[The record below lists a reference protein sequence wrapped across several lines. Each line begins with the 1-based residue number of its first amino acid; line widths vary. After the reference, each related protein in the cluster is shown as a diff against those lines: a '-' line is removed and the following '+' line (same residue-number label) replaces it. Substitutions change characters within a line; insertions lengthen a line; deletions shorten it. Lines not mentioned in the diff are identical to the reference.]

1 MVSQSCVF
9 NARVRWP
16 APLALCAPAVSF
28 INCGSIVFVVEHK
41 NIYIYTQVLE
51 YVPRLAITPQQR
63 THRHISAQQNSTKG
77 SLSLTI
83 YYMNFFARPEEQLFT
98 PMAIKESPHRCKKPR
113 ADVCK
118 HINEHVQ
125 RLLDQKNRLIW
136 EMMRRQTCAP
146 RRLMRVDLEQ
156 LKRLL
161 HFCNVKLLVSRLF
174 LARREC
180 LLSHLSCHKGRSS
193 TCFNLQPIYPIYSEN
208 NQTKNPRKGMGKML
222 SRLFLKFVALT

>member
-1 MVSQSCVF
+1 MIRSQLAHSTQWRRDIHEIKSGFCSSDGFAELRIQRSC
-9 NARVRWP
+9 AL
-16 APLALCAPAVSF
+16 AGATCPLRPRCILHQLRLHCVCCRAQ
-28 INCGSIVFVVEHK
+28 K
-41 NIYIYTQVLE
+41 YMYTQVLE

-136 EMMRRQTCAP
+136 EMMRWQTCAP
-146 RRLMRVDLEQ
+146 RRLDESGFGAAKALVT
-156 LKRLL
+156 LL
-161 HFCNVKLLVSRLF
+161 
-174 LARREC
+174 
-180 LLSHLSCHKGRSS
+180 
-193 TCFNLQPIYPIYSEN
+193 
-208 NQTKNPRKGMGKML
+208 
-222 SRLFLKFVALT
+222 